1 MDVTAAPQ
9 RPMIGPT
16 PLPGPD
22 MRPAMQFSQRDMVGP
37 QGLPAQ
43 LMQIA
48 FSQQPMQGAPDPM
61 AGLLELLKQ
70 LSQR

>member
-1 MDVTAAPQ
+1 
-9 RPMIGPT
+9 MIGPT
-16 PLPGPD
+16 PLPGAD
-22 MRPAMQFSQRDMVGP
+22 LRPAIQYAQRDMLGP
-37 QGLPAQ
+37 QQLPAQ

-48 FSQQPMQGAPDPM
+48 FSQRPMQGAPDPM